1 MKKFCIAL
9 ALAVGAFMPAISSE
23 AEAGGRLGFRQR
35 SVQRVRVRAPRVQR
49 QRVIVQQQYA
59 VPQQQVFV
67 QKQRVQRVY
76 VQPQQVQ
83 VQSYYVQPQVQFLDD
98 GCY

>member
-1 MKKFCIAL
+1 MKRFVL
-9 ALAVGAFMPAISSE
+9 GLAVAISACVLAPVSE
-23 AEAGGRLGFRQR
+23 AEAGGGFQRSRSR
-35 SVQRVRVRAPRVQR
+35 SVQRFRAPRVQR
-49 QRVIVQQQYA
+49 QKVIVQQQYA

-83 VQSYYVQPQVQFLDD
+83 VQSYYVQPQVQFLEDD
-98 GCY
+98 CY